1 MYACMET
8 LNILILQGVPYYL
21 TKCIFIPV
29 FLHNTH
35 VFTHTNIL
43 LLPTYTYSFKFT
55 KLIKDDPTREF
66 NFTLKRDDSNDNYM
80 LTNVNPTLDR
90 TQTDILLTM
99 LNADG
104 KSGFHSFVVG
114 MSK

>member
-1 MYACMET
+1 MDE
-8 LNILILQGVPYYL
+8 
-21 TKCIFIPV
+21 
-29 FLHNTH
+29 
-35 VFTHTNIL
+35 
-43 LLPTYTYSFKFT
+43 
-55 KLIKDDPTREF
+55 R
-66 NFTLKRDDSNDNYM
+66 NDNYM
-80 LTNVNPTLDR
+80 LTNVNPTLDT